1 MRWKSQITDKNKN
14 EQSGKNTQLMNL
26 KRTSI
31 AILAVAGLLA
41 LSPAGRAQ
49 TNTPPGAAGRQ
60 GGGGRGNAEAQL
72 TRYKEQLKL
81 TDAQT
86 PKVKAVIEE
95 RTKKM
100 QELRGGAG
108 TPEERR
114 TKMQAL
120 MEEETKKMK
129 EILTA
134 DQFKKYE
141 EMQQQVRGRAGNRRQ
156 GGAGGNAGGAGGG
169 QQQQ

>member
-1 MRWKSQITDKNKN
+1 
-14 EQSGKNTQLMNL
+14 MNL

-49 TNTPPGAAGRQ
+49 TNTPPAAGGRQ
-60 GGGGRGNAEAQL
+60 GGGAGRGNPEAQL

-81 TDAQT
+81 TDAQV

-100 QELRGGAG
+100 QELRTAA
-108 TPEERR
+108 PEERR
-114 TKMQAL
+114 SKMQAL
-120 MEEETKKMK
+120 MEEENKKMK
-129 EILTA
+129 EILTP

-156 GGAGGNAGGAGGG
+156 GGAGGNGAPGAGAGGG